1 MRKNRLLA
9 TAVGALAV
17 TGLVAPLAG
26 AAKPVVEVFPIEWTD
41 MDPCTGQMHS
51 FTGQGTQTTIWNN
64 HVVLRRL
71 AVEGTTDSGY
81 IAGGAPIR
89 YQYKEDQFKYLVAQT
104 FRNPSTGDIFQ
115 AKIRV
120 MEQGGEPTMEFAEIR
135 CVTGP
140 TIHWPE

>member
-1 MRKNRLLA
+1 MRKNRLLVA
-9 TAVGALAV
+9 AVGALAV

-26 AAKPVVEVFPIEWTD
+26 AAKPAVEVFPIAWTD
-41 MDPCTGQMHS
+41 MDPCTGLMHS

-64 HVVLRRL
+64 HVVLQRL
-71 AVEGTTDSGY
+71 VVEGTTDSGY
-81 IAGGAPIR
+81 IATGAPIR

-120 MEQGGEPTMEFAEIR
+120 MEQGGEPTMEVAEIR

-140 TIHWPE
+140 TTYWPE